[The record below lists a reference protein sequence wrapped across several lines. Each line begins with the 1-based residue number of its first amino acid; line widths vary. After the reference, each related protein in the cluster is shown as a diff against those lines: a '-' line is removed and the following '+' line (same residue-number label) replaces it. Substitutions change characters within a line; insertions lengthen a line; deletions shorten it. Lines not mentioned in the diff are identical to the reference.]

1 MIKEVKRYTVNGK
14 TYTFD
19 VSYEEMTR
27 CGMMWLGVCREN
39 GKEAWLDAD
48 GVQFIGERR
57 QSAFEVVYNNFSSV
71 VPYGCHYWGGE
82 IRNNKQWRKQ
92 W

>member
-1 MIKEVKRYTVNGK
+1 MIKEIKQYIVNCN

-39 GKEAWLDAD
+39 GKEAWLDTH
-48 GVQFIGERR
+48 GIQFVGERR
-57 QSAFEVVYNNFSSV
+57 QEAHAVAYHDCSFV
-71 VPYGCHYWGGE
+71 VPHGCHYWGGE
-82 IRNNKQWRKQ
+82 IRNNAQWRKQ